1 MTINFSVNAVGT
13 VFVDGRLE
21 GDFLRKQNE
30 LQFKA
35 NKSKTGN
42 NPTAAQKAAFKA
54 EQNAFRADFAA
65 QRAAF
70 LEANAPAVVTAEAE
84 ATATRKAL
92 LEDFR
97 EQAGRHLDAQQA
109 RRDFDN
115 L

>member
-21 GDFLRKQNE
+21 DSFLRKQNE

-42 NPTAAQKAAFKA
+42 NPTAAQELQKKELAF
-54 EQNAFRADFAA
+54 
-65 QRAAF
+65 
-70 LEANAPAVVTAEAE
+70 ANLKTPGLAYEMLLIRGVARYAPRFSTSTCDKVDWEVV
-84 ATATRKAL
+84 ATTL
-92 LEDFR
+92 NP
-97 EQAGRHLDAQQA
+97 QHP
-109 RRDFDN
+109 RRDKQVYG